1 MLLYSKLL
9 TYEWFSD
16 QTQPCFRADSLE
28 IHYIDTHFCMFSF
41 NPIKGLIEGL
51 QRFKEDF
58 DFFDL
63 NATLELL
70 KNRWKNGT
78 LNTPEVDL
86 DEAVILLCKSFSS
99 NIKQKNSQ

>member
-1 MLLYSKLL
+1 
-9 TYEWFSD
+9 
-16 QTQPCFRADSLE
+16 
-28 IHYIDTHFCMFSF
+28 MFSF

-63 NATLELL
+63 NATLEIL

-99 NIKQKNSQ
+99 NIKQKNSQWTKLKWVQNHNKCTVEGYIFLRKNVMKTSVNFFYK